1 MYQTDWVKSG
11 STIPILRDISQ
22 GPLTVGKDPR
32 TWFVESSKGAELLVL
47 RPAFLPDK
55 VFYIHQAMGP
65 VLVTLSVH
73 ISGGGVELHGVVVF
87 HHIKQVDYIL
97 VLLHS
102 KNLQQVTR
110 SCATT
115 WTELIMWSSGA

>member
-1 MYQTDWVKSG
+1 M
-11 STIPILRDISQ
+11 
-22 GPLTVGKDPR
+22 
-32 TWFVESSKGAELLVL
+32 VL

-55 VFYIHQAMGP
+55 VFYINQAMGP
-65 VLVTLSVH
+65 VPVTLSVH

-87 HHIKQVDYIL
+87 HHVKQVDDIL

-102 KNLQQVTR
+102 KNLQQVT
-110 SCATT
+110 SSGATT